1 MNTLILYETNINGK
15 KREKNVNKKASIL
28 FLLKMLL

>member
-15 KREKNVNKKASIL
+15 KREK
-28 FLLKMLL
+28 KMLTKKPLFFSC